1 VHGVYS
7 FDGDKERGGVKNE
20 FTCSFQVK
28 NISIIFQENRMKK
41 TLFLALF
48 TVIFTTVANANDIFD
63 NNCAAC
69 HAGGKNMINPDKT
82 LSMADL
88 EKNGV
93 NTVEA
98 IKTLVRQGKPPMPTF
113 SAILDEKQIDEVA
126 NYVLEQAKK
135 GW

>member
-1 VHGVYS
+1 
-7 FDGDKERGGVKNE
+7 
-20 FTCSFQVK
+20 
-28 NISIIFQENRMKK
+28 MKK

-48 TVIFTTVANANDIFD
+48 TVTLAPTANANDIFD
-63 NNCAAC
+63 KNCVAC
-69 HAGGKNMINPDKT
+69 HAGGKNMINPAKT

-98 IKTLVRQGKPPMPTF
+98 IKTMVSQGKPPMPAF
-113 SAILDEKQIDEVA
+113 STVLDEKQIDEVA
-126 NYVLEQAKK
+126 TYVLEQAKK